1 MPAIAAS
8 RDLDPDFP
16 VSLTRHDPR
25 NTAASLPVSAGANV
39 KAVQRMLGPASAT
52 MTLDV
57 YAELFDDDLFDDDLA
72 NVADALDSARLASNM
87 GKGWAN
93 ESKDK
98 P

>member
-25 NTAASLPVSAGANV
+25 NTAASLAVSAGANV
-39 KAVQRMLGPASAT
+39 KAVQRMLGHASAA
-52 MTLDV
+52 MTLYV
-57 YAELFDDDLFDDDLA
+57 YAELFDDDLD

-87 GKGWAN
+87 GNAWSH
-93 ESKDK
+93 ESKDTS
-98 P
+98 